1 MRLLATLTLAALT
14 VHGAEQRLWLVGK
27 TRPDITPPGIV
38 LSEDSRY
45 WLVKMS
51 EPEAD
56 AAKARGIRLKP
67 AFQTRD
73 EPASSDWNPSWQ
85 PDSSIAR
92 LVEQVSLDSLARD
105 IRRLQNFRTRHT
117 LRDSCD
123 SCAFWLFRR
132 FTAYGCSTEFDRY
145 RYQNNLSFN
154 VIATIPGETK
164 PESIVVMCGHFDS
177 YTPTPDNAPGAD
189 DNATGTA
196 ILLEAA
202 RLFQN
207 ARFRWT
213 VKLVGFSGEEQWM
226 KGSYHWVD
234 SVVVPQQLKIDGV
247 YNVDMIG
254 YTSADSTYHVVN
266 YNTPSA
272 PLAGLCDSVNRW
284 YSIGLDELL
293 LYYDPDCAGDNTP
306 FWERGFRAVFALED
320 SEWGIWNG
328 SNPHYHTT
336 HDTFGTLR
344 LGQVRRVAQL
354 CIAAVA
360 THAGLLEYTGT
371 AEESRITAGEWRAC
385 PNPFVNETHVRGGES
400 DRWDICDVSGRTLY
414 HHRGRTVGQI
424 LLPGVYFLKPS
435 GSRSGPAL
443 RLVKL
448 R

>member
-1 MRLLATLTLAALT
+1 R
-14 VHGAEQRLWLVGK
+14 WLVGK
-27 TRPDITPPGIV
+27 LRPEMIPPGIV
-38 LSEDSRY
+38 LNEDHRY
-45 WLVKMS
+45 WLVEMS
-51 EPEAD
+51 ESDAD
-56 AAKARGIRLKP
+56 AAKSAGFQLKP
-67 AFQTRD
+67 VFQTRS
-73 EPASSDWNPSWQ
+73 EPRASVWNASWR
-85 PDSSIAR
+85 PDSNVAR
-92 LVEQVSLDSLARD
+92 LVAQVSLDSLARD

-123 SCAFWLFRR
+123 SCAFWLYRR
-132 FTAYGCSTEFDRY
+132 FAGYGCSTEFDRY
-145 RYQNNLSFN
+145 RYQNNLCFN
-154 VIATIPGETK
+154 VIATIPGEVR

-177 YTPTPDNAPGAD
+177 YSPTPDNAPGAD

-196 ILLEAA
+196 ILLEAT

-207 ARFRWT
+207 ARFRWS

-266 YNTPSA
+266 YNSPSIA
-272 PLAGLCDSVNRW
+272 LAGLCDSVNRW
-284 YSIGLDELL
+284 YSIGLDQLL

-344 LGQVRRVAQL
+344 LGQVRRVAQM
-354 CIAAVA
+354 CIAALA
-360 THAGLLEYTGT
+360 THAGLIDYVG
-371 AEESRITAGEWRAC
+371 ADESRPETALQPWRIR
-385 PNPFVNETHVRGGES
+385 PNPFVNQTRIWGREDDLWEVL
-400 DRWDICDVSGRTLY
+400 DISGRPVSRE
-414 HHRGRTVGQI
+414 RGRTIGSR
-424 LLPGVYFLKPS
+424 LLPGVYFLK
-435 GSRSGPAL
+435 AL
-443 RLVKL
+443 DTPFSVARIVKL